1 MTEGRRLKVLTAI
14 GSDRPGLVRAISAA
28 AKSAG
33 ANIEDSR
40 MAVLGGEFAIIML
53 CSGRPAELERLQ
65 SAGARFGKQLGL
77 DVSFKDTVTP
87 GVRDFSAYRMRVSGL
102 DHPGIVECVTEI
114 LAERRVNVASMDT
127 RLVHMP
133 LTGTPT
139 FVLDA
144 ELEVPGGASPSELRR
159 ALNEACERESLEL
172 LLEPSAVEP

>member
-28 AKSAG
+28 AKAAG

-53 CSGRPAELERLQ
+53 CSGTPAELEGLER
-65 SAGARFGKQLGL
+65 AGSRFGKELRL
-77 DVSFKDTVTP
+77 DVSFKDTAAP
-87 GVRDFSAYRMRVSGL
+87 DVRDFVAYRMRVSGL
-102 DHPGIVECVTEI
+102 DHPGIVECVSEI
-114 LAERRVNVASMDT
+114 LAERKVNVASMDT

-144 ELEVPGGASPSELRR
+144 QLEVPAGVSLSELRR
-159 ALNEACERESLEL
+159 SLDDACEKESLDL
-172 LLEPSAVEP
+172 LFEPRSVER